1 MNKALVIYDSTGKIW
16 NIAYGD
22 VTAPQGLLYLYVDI
36 PTDAELLRIDVTD
49 AKNPKP
55 VFNYAPETDLGKLQ
69 KEVAGLTERLDE
81 VAPEAKD
88 PETLDEWKTYKKA
101 EVSKVCENTIY
112 NGVDVAIG
120 EGTKHFSLT
129 EKDQLNLFGVQVQI
143 SAGAETIEYH
153 ADGEPCIY
161 YPVADMKTVVAAAMK
176 FVSYHRTYCN
186 SMYIWIKACESV
198 EDVQKITYGV
208 DIPAEYQSD
217 VLKSYLV
224 EMSAN
229 ETA

>member
-1 MNKALVIYDSTGKIW
+1 MILAIQLTTIKIFEIKNKQKKENLNMNKALVIYDSTGKIW

-112 NGVDVAIG
+112 NGVDVTIG

-143 SAGAETIEYH
+143 SAGAEIFCAPFRYW
-153 ADGEPCIY
+153 P
-161 YPVADMKTVVAAAMK
+161 AAI
-176 FVSYHRTYCN
+176 V
-186 SMYIWIKACESV
+186 
-198 EDVQKITYGV
+198 
-208 DIPAEYQSD
+208 
-217 VLKSYLV
+217 
-224 EMSAN
+224 
-229 ETA
+229 

>member
-16 NIAYGD
+16 NIIYGD

-36 PTDAELLRIDVTD
+36 PADAELLRIDITD
-49 AKNPKP
+49 KKNPKP

-81 VAPEAKD
+81 VAPEEKE
-88 PETLDEWKTYKKA
+88 PETLDEWKTAKKT
-101 EVSKVCENTIY
+101 EISKVCEETIY
-112 NGVDVAIG
+112 NGVDVVLD
-120 EGTKHFSLT
+120 EETKHFSLT

-161 YPVADMKTVVAAAMK
+161 YPVANMKIVVAAAMK

-186 SMYIWIKACESV
+186 SMYTWIKACDTV
-198 EDVQKITYGV
+198 EAIKEISYGAE
-208 DIPAEYQSD
+208 IPAEHQSD
-217 VLKSYLV
+217 VLKAYLA
-224 EMSAN
+224 EMATN